1 MTPAYTSSFFRDQ
14 QRGSA
19 ESAKGVLPLI
29 IAAINPN
36 SAIDVGCGIGTWL
49 AVLAER
55 GVADIWG
62 IDGDYVD
69 RTLLQIPQERF
80 LPHDLTLPIDLKRR
94 FDLVLCLEVAEHL
107 AAESAPTLIDSLVRL
122 GSVILFSAAIPFQGG
137 ISHVNEQWPEYW
149 AHHFSR
155 KNYVPV
161 DYIRRQIWHSR
172 DVPWFYAQNILL
184 FVERSYLASNSLLL
198 RESESTPSTPLSLV
212 HPVKYLELV
221 FEIRLAN
228 EIAELVPT
236 TDSFILV
243 DDFGVEILP
252 GRKGS
257 PFLERDGVYWGKPA
271 NDDEAIRELERMR
284 RAGFAFVIFTW
295 HSFWWL
301 DYYIG
306 FYQYL
311 RSKFQCVRKNDCVRA
326 FDLRSTV

>member
-1 MTPAYTSSFFRDQ
+1 MTQPYTSNFFRDQ
-14 QRGSA
+14 QRGSRQ
-19 ESAKGVLPLI
+19 SAKRVLPLI
-29 IAAINPN
+29 IAATKPN
-36 SAIDVGCGIGTWL
+36 TAIDVGCGVGTWL
-49 AVLAER
+49 GVLAES
-55 GVADIWG
+55 GVTDIWG

-80 LPHDLTLPIDLKRR
+80 LPHDLTRPIDLKRS

-107 AAESAPTLIDSLVRL
+107 PADSAPTLVDSLVRL
-122 GSVILFSAAIPFQGG
+122 GPVILFSAAIPFQGG
-137 ISHVNEQWPEYW
+137 TSHVNEQWPEYW
-149 AHHFSR
+149 AGHFSR
-155 KNYVPV
+155 KNHIPV
-161 DYIRRQIWHSR
+161 DYIRRQIWHSP
-172 DVPWFYAQNILL
+172 DVEWFYAQNILL
-184 FVERSYLASNSLLL
+184 FVERAYLESNSLLL

-221 FEIRLAN
+221 FELRLSQ
-228 EIAELVPT
+228 EIAELVPA
-236 TDSFILV
+236 TDAFILV
-243 DDFGVEILP
+243 DDFGIEIP

-257 PFLERDGVYWGKPA
+257 PFLERDGMYWGKPA
-271 NDDEAIRELERMR
+271 NDDEAIREFERMR

-311 RSKFQCVRKNDCVRA
+311 RSRFQCVRKNDCVLA